1 MTDKPINWKVDEELY
16 NGLVEPVSTVSTD
29 QP

>member
-16 NGLVEPVSTVSTD
+16 YGLIELVSTVSTD
-29 QP
+29 QS